1 MWIVDLDKALG
12 LNSKHKSNF
21 YICLFFYQASCCSE
35 CDSSGPNLWL
45 CLHRG
50 CYKVGCGEAHND
62 HSTLHNRV
70 RTLNVFFLCLYCLVN
85 IQQSVEIV
93 INLTNSELM
102 FHMKL
107 QTKVTKV

>member
-1 MWIVDLDKALG
+1 MSCSLDQV
-12 LNSKHKSNF
+12 SH
-21 YICLFFYQASCCSE
+21 CSE

-70 RTLNVFFLCLYCLVN
+70 GTDKCVLVIITLFSKYTH
-85 IQQSVEIV
+85 S
-93 INLTNSELM
+93 
-102 FHMKL
+102 
-107 QTKVTKV
+107 